1 MLGLTDCRVEHHVTV
16 QLPKIGF
23 FVRVF
28 LLGVSVAA
36 LTSCVISEGPPFA
49 EVSAD
54 TTVELEP
61 GQTKGLHFEVQAEA
75 IADED
80 EGFRVLLQ
88 EPSQAEQS
96 NLDVTVEQR
105 WTQGGTEENG
115 WPEAIDV
122 AVGEPFIG
130 DFHLNLTNNSAET
143 VTLPVVVVAKADPVS
158 SLGSAGG
165 SESLRLAIR
174 LR

>member
-1 MLGLTDCRVEHHVTV
+1 MPL
-16 QLPKIGF
+16 
-23 FVRVF
+23 
-28 LLGVSVAA
+28 A
-36 LTSCVISEGPPFA
+36 SCVISEGPPLA
-49 EVSAD
+49 EVSAN

-80 EGFRVLLQ
+80 ERFRVFLQ
-88 EPSQAEQS
+88 EPSQGEQS
-96 NLDVTVEQR
+96 NLDVTVEQE
-105 WTQGGTEENG
+105 WTLGGTEENG

-122 AVGEPFIG
+122 PIGEPFTG

-143 VTLPVVVVAKADPVS
+143 VMLPVVVIAKADPAS
-158 SLGSAGG
+158 PLGSAGG
-165 SESLRLAIR
+165 DESLRLAIR

>member
-1 MLGLTDCRVEHHVTV
+1 V
-16 QLPKIGF
+16 
-23 FVRVF
+23 
-28 LLGVSVAA
+28 LLLQVSVAMA

-61 GQTKGLHFEVQAEA
+61 GQTKVFHFEVQAEA

-80 EGFRVLLQ
+80 ERFRVFLQ

-96 NLDVTVEQR
+96 NLEVTVEQL
-105 WTQGGTEENG
+105 WTQGTTEENG

-122 AVGEPFIG
+122 ALGEVFIG

-143 VTLPVVVVAKADPVS
+143 VTFPVVVIAKADPVEPF
-158 SLGSAGG
+158 GPTGG
-165 SESLRLAIR
+165 DESLRLGIR

>member
-1 MLGLTDCRVEHHVTV
+1 MHP
-16 QLPKIGF
+16 PKIGSL
-23 FVRVF
+23 VRVF
-28 LLGVSVAA
+28 LLGVSVAMV

-61 GQTKGLHFEVQAEA
+61 GQTKGLHFEVQAEV
-75 IADED
+75 ITEKDQR
-80 EGFRVLLQ
+80 FRAFLQ

-105 WTQGGTEENG
+105 WTSGGTEENG

-122 AVGEPFIG
+122 AIGEPFTG
-130 DFHLNLTNNSAET
+130 DFHLNLTNSSAKT
-143 VTLPVVVVAKADPVS
+143 VTLSVVVIAKADPIS
-158 SLGSAGG
+158 PLGSAGG
-165 SESLRLAIR
+165 DESPLLGIR